1 MEAKFL
7 MVEFSRTFSMSAFE
21 CVRQIRLRRA
31 VSVGPLQEIIEVI
44 KEVDADGATYDFEA
58 AVELDQILPHTCP
71 IEDAIAF
78 YRDCID
84 VAIRNHR
91 PIWVKTITLGRN
103 FVHKLER
110 DERQCFEAAG
120 LLEDPIS
127 DPTVA
132 WWGRTSDIARMLNDG
147 VFNDQGRAAEKLSLE
162 YEAERMAKLGLPGSP
177 KWMSVEDNRLGYD
190 ILSYDPGPGRPV
202 ARVLEVKSTIASP
215 LRFFVTRNEW
225 EVCLKMGS
233 AYHFHIW
240 DMKTGVLHERTGAD
254 VAPHIPADQGRG
266 KWSRV
271 EIRVGAMATP

>member
-1 MEAKFL
+1 
-7 MVEFSRTFSMSAFE
+7 MSSFE

-31 VSVGPLQEIIEVI
+31 VSAGPTQEIIEII
-44 KEVDADGATYDFEA
+44 KTVDADGATFDFDA
-58 AVELDQILPHTCP
+58 AVELDQVLPNTSP

-84 VAIRNHR
+84 VVIRNHR

-110 DERQCFEAAG
+110 DERQCFDAAG
-120 LLEDPIS
+120 LLEDPPS
-127 DPTVA
+127 DTTIA
-132 WWGRTSDIARMLNDG
+132 WWDRTSGIARMINDG
-147 VFNDQGRAAEKLSLE
+147 VFNNQGRAAEKLSLE
-162 YEAERMAKLGLPGSP
+162 YEAKRMVKLGLPGSP

-240 DMKTGVLHERTGAD
+240 DMKTGVLHERTGAE
-254 VAPHIPADQGRG
+254 VAAHIPADQGSG

-271 EIRVGAMATP
+271 EIRVGATMLSSAPSISETTNP